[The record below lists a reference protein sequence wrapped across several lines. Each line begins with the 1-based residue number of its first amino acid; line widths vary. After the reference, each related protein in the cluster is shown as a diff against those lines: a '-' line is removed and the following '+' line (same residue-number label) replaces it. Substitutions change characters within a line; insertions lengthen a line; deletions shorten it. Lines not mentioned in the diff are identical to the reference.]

1 VVLRKVSG
9 YMGTDFTLRLAEAT
23 GTEEKLSLLRGLFF
37 LFQVCMYCT
46 EEDY

>member
-1 VVLRKVSG
+1 MVLSKVSD
-9 YMGTDFTLRLAEAT
+9 YMGTDFALRLAEAT

-46 EEDY
+46 KEGY